1 MGSLFLTTGDSSYIE
16 STIIDADNLSNVVT
30 FNNGETN
37 DAQLIG
43 LTLQRGYTG
52 IFIQG
57 SNPTLK
63 NLIVTNNSSIYD
75 GSVLTAECNPNASFI
90 IDGCTFINNNYANY
104 VISSCN
110 INNNDPSIYPVI
122 KNTKIINNLP
132 NNASLKFYGEKTEV
146 ENSIIANNSG
156 YGIEIIDAGFGT
168 SVTNSTIAKNSLG
181 AINNSSNNFNASFI
195 NVKNSILYNEGDY
208 ELATSTQVPPTIFT
222 IDNSIV
228 RNEAEGILALQ
239 TTTVNY
245 ANTNMGYEPSFISE
259 TDFKLSDYS
268 PALGAG
274 TSDGAPLKDII
285 GNDRPLPAGST
296 PDIGAYENALG
307 SPFDSS
313 KPIKFNC

>member
-1 MGSLFLTTGDSSYIE
+1 M
-16 STIIDADNLSNVVT
+16 
-30 FNNGETN
+30 
-37 DAQLIG
+37 
-43 LTLQRGYTG
+43 
-52 IFIQG
+52 
-57 SNPTLK
+57 
-63 NLIVTNNSSIYD
+63 
-75 GSVLTAECNPNASFI
+75 TAECNPNASFI

-110 INNNDPSIYPVI
+110 INNNDPSIYPFI

-132 NNASLKFYGEKTEV
+132 NNASLKFLYGEKTEV

-228 RNEAEGILALQ
+228 RNEAEGILFLQ

-245 ANTNMGYEPSFISE
+245 SNTNMGYEPSFISE

-274 TSDGAPLKDII
+274 TSDGL
-285 GNDRPLPAGST
+285 L
-296 PDIGAYENALG
+296 
-307 SPFDSS
+307 
-313 KPIKFNC
+313 